1 MNWTVPPKP
10 AEITEERIIDA
21 ILEGHFPVSSN
32 LPAERELAIQLG
44 ITRPTLREALQRVAS
59 DGWIEIRHGRLT
71 RVRNYWHEGSLG
83 VLGAIARRTQHIP
96 ENFIPNL
103 LQVRIL
109 LAPAYT
115 RLAVER
121 DTDQVIANTAASALL
136 QETAEQY
143 AEFDWRLHHNLT
155 VASGNPVFTLILNG
169 FRELYLPMACL
180 YFQASE
186 ARLSSRAF
194 SYELELAAQR
204 HDPEKAETIT
214 RTVMLDSLRLWK
226 LLERDSFHKQHE
238 VIGTIL

>member
-44 ITRPTLREALQRVAS
+44 ITRPTLREALQRLAS
-59 DGWIEIRHGRLT
+59 DGWIEIRHGRPT
-71 RVRNYWHEGSLG
+71 RVRDYWHEGSLG

-121 DTDQVIANTAASALL
+121 NADQVIAYTADSTLL
-136 QETAEQY
+136 QDTAEQY
-143 AEFDWRLHHNLT
+143 AGFDWRLHHNLT

-180 YFQASE
+180 YFQTSE

-194 SYELELAAQR
+194 YYELEQAAHQN
-204 HDPEKAETIT
+204 DPEKAEKIT

-226 LLERDSFHKQHE
+226 LLERDPIRKQHD
-238 VIGTIL
+238 VIGTVR

>member
-44 ITRPTLREALQRVAS
+44 ITRPTLREALQRLAC
-59 DGWIEIRHGRLT
+59 DGWIEIRHGRPT
-71 RVRNYWHEGSLG
+71 RVRDYWHEGSLG

-96 ENFIPNL
+96 EDFIPNL

-121 DTDQVIANTAASALL
+121 DADQVIANTAAFCPAAGYRRTIRRVRLAAPSQPDRRFWESGVHIDPERLSRALP
-136 QETAEQY
+136 A
-143 AEFDWRLHHNLT
+143 D
-155 VASGNPVFTLILNG
+155 GMPVFSG
-169 FRELYLPMACL
+169 
-180 YFQASE
+180 Q
-186 ARLSSRAF
+186 
-194 SYELELAAQR
+194 
-204 HDPEKAETIT
+204 
-214 RTVMLDSLRLWK
+214 
-226 LLERDSFHKQHE
+226 
-238 VIGTIL
+238 